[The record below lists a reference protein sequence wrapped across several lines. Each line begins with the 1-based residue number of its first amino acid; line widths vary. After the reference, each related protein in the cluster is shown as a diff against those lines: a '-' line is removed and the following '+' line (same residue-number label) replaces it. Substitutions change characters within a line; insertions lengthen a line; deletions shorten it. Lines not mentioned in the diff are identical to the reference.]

1 MSASAAFGPNA
12 ARWLNAYEPQR
23 LTLAV
28 EPEGAVGAYEEAV
41 RLRAGGGSF
50 DLALLWPDRR
60 AHVAIAVAAQS
71 MVDFPDYDKR
81 RFALEAIA
89 REQGQI
95 KNQSIKSLLAVDIA
109 TMTAMRDLIL
119 LADRLLIRSWNE
131 LRRII
136 FEMGLAIPNVSVV
149 ELTDTSVPAL
159 EREEP
164 DGSVVVWAPFT
175 PVPKLSIIAM
185 ALLELH
191 RSVAYVCGEG
201 AIPGIGVER
210 IGLPDAASALAR
222 AGAVVVA
229 DNDDPAPARAL
240 ARLGIPLCVST
251 TSGAREY
258 LAGARAFSPWD
269 RSSILASVLETL
281 GSPAPEERGIMPRSE
296 DGATRQPAVVKTS
309 PLVSVV
315 LRTYDKPRR
324 FLERAL
330 RSVQRQTYPHIE
342 TIVVNDAGPDVS
354 PIVERFAGVRL
365 ITQPHNDYRRVTNA
379 GMRQTNGVYV
389 TRLDDDDV
397 YFPEHLGLLVDM
409 LERSG
414 DSVAFADA
422 VVAYITGDPP
432 SVTSYLIVE
441 KEPVEW
447 TRMLAANQIVAP
459 LLRMLIRRD
468 TLERLGWFS
477 ESMFAADDYDLS
489 LRLLRECDFL
499 HLDRV
504 TAMYTQ
510 FEDGSNLSASKDRRR
525 ADAHRLIQ
533 VLHPVGDRPHLLDL
547 RRNVMKRLDS
557 KATSECAARPGGFPS
572 RRPFPDTL
580 LRRRADQNHNQ
591 GRLEGGDGVRQIG
604 SYDGTET

>member
-1 MSASAAFGPNA
+1 MPASASFGPNA
-12 ARWLNAYEPQR
+12 VRWLGAYEPQR

-28 EPEGAVGAYEEAV
+28 EPEGAVNAYEEAV
-41 RLRAGGGSF
+41 RLRAAGEGF

-71 MVDFPDYDKR
+71 LVDFPDYDKR
-81 RFALEAIA
+81 RFALDAIA

-95 KNQSIKSLLAVDIA
+95 KGQPITSLVAVDIA

-119 LADRLLIRSWNE
+119 LADRLLVRSWNE
-131 LRRII
+131 FRRIV
-136 FEMGLAIPNVSVV
+136 FEMGLAIPNIGVV
-149 ELTDTSVPAL
+149 ELTDTSVPAV
-159 EREEP
+159 ERAEP

-175 PVPKLSIIAM
+175 PLPRLSIVVM

-191 RSVAYVCGEG
+191 RPVAYICGEG
-201 AIPGIGVER
+201 AISGIDIER
-210 IGLPDAASALAR
+210 VALPDAARALSR
-222 AGAVVVA
+222 ASSVVVA

-269 RSSILASVLETL
+269 RGSILAAALEALGSAPPQERTRATL
-281 GSPAPEERGIMPRSE
+281 GNGVSA
-296 DGATRQPAVVKTS
+296 RQPAAVKTF

-315 LRTYDKPRR
+315 VRTYDKPRG

-330 RSVQRQTYPHIE
+330 RSVERQTYPHVE
-342 TIVVNDAGPDVS
+342 TIVVNDAGPDVAAL
-354 PIVERFAGVRL
+354 VERFAGARL
-365 ITQPHNDYRRVTNA
+365 ITQPRNDYRKVTNA

-414 DSVAFADA
+414 ESVAFSDA
-422 VVAYITGDPP
+422 VVAYVAGEPP
-432 SVTSYLIVE
+432 LATSYLIVD
-441 KEPVEW
+441 KDPVEW

-459 LLRMLIRRD
+459 LLRMLIRRSM
-468 TLERLGWFS
+468 LERVGWFS

-510 FEDGSNLSASKDRRR
+510 FDDGSNLSASKDRRR
-525 ADAHRLIQ
+525 YDAHRLIQ
-533 VLHPVGDRPHLLDL
+533 AVHPVGDRPHLLDL
-547 RRNVMKRLDS
+547 RRNVLERL
-557 KATSECAARPGGFPS
+557 EREGNLGMRRPPWRFPQPVPLPGYVAEEPS
-572 RRPFPDTL
+572 RLT
-580 LRRRADQNHNQ
+580 
-591 GRLEGGDGVRQIG
+591 
-604 SYDGTET
+604 T